1 MDQAMEE
8 WRDIKGFE
16 GRYQVSN
23 LGRVKSLRRVTQ
35 LNGRVRTEPELI
47 MAVTYRAG
55 YPTLILRK
63 DGKRYSRQ
71 VHRLVA
77 EAFLPNPNGLP
88 VVNHKDYTPTNNC
101 AENLEWCSVRDNVLW
116 SAHKM
121 RHPRDKARLPSSGEK
136 YIRANKNKKSVSYS
150 VGAHSKGMSYFPY
163 KTFKTIEE
171 AVKYRDENLSKIFP
185 RRETA

>member
-77 EAFLPNPNGLP
+77 EAFLPNPKGLP
-88 VVNHKDYTPTNNC
+88 IINHKDETRTNNC
-101 AENLEWCSVRDNVLW
+101 VENLEWCTQQHNIRW
-116 SAHKM
+116 SAHKK
-121 RHPRDKARLPSSGEK
+121 RHPMDNPRPSSSGEK
-136 YIRANKNKKSVSYS
+136 YIRKRKYKNGYSFSVEAANKNMY
-150 VGAHSKGMSYFPY
+150 YFPC
-163 KTFKTIEE
+163 KSFKTMEE
-171 AVKYRDENLSKIFP
+171 AMRYRDENLSKIFP
-185 RRETA
+185 KRETA